1 MLATVPGDRRQDM
14 TKLDAAIREAAPQ
27 LPTKLWEQ
35 KLWGGT
41 DQSIIGYGEVTAPR
55 SSGKSATWYLIGLAL
70 QKDYISLYINAVEDG
85 QYLAEA
91 YKRDLG
97 KVKVGKSVISFKKL
111 DDLNLGVALDLV
123 RRAATSADT

>member
-1 MLATVPGDRRQDM
+1 MLATLPEDRRQDM
-14 TKLDAAIREAAPQ
+14 TKLDAAIRQAAPQ
-27 LPTKLWEQ
+27 LPIKLWEQ

-55 SSGKSATWYLIGLAL
+55 SSGKTATWYLIGLAL

-85 QYLAEA
+85 QYLVEG
-91 YKRDLG
+91 YKDKLG

-111 DDLNLGVALDLV
+111 DDLNLDVAADLV